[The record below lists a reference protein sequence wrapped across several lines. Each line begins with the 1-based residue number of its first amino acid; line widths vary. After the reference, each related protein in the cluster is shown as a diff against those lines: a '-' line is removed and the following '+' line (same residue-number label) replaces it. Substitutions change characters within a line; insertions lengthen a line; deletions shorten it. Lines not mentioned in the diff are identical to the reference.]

1 MSPKEKLDLLQ
12 AEVVS
17 YRKGFSALEK
27 VYAQIEQGMY
37 GPVHE
42 RAKEAIKDELDTL
55 RNVAL
60 RYDVLLER
68 SPVPI
73 KEEGGMRFSDSDN

>member
-1 MSPKEKLDLLQ
+1 MTAKEKLDLLQ

-17 YRKGFSALEK
+17 YRKSFAELEK
-27 VYAQIEQGMY
+27 VYEQISAGTF
-37 GPVHE
+37 GPVDE
-42 RAKEAIKDELDTL
+42 RAQEAIREELDTV

-68 SPVPI
+68 SPAPV
-73 KEEGGMRFSDSDN
+73 KGAGGKRFSDT

>member
-1 MSPKEKLDLLQ
+1 MNPKEKLDLLQ

-17 YRKGFSALEK
+17 YRKVFSELEK
-27 VYAQIEQGMY
+27 LYVQITEGLY
-37 GPVHE
+37 GPVDE
-42 RAKEAIKDELDTL
+42 RAREALREELDAV

-68 SPVPI
+68 SPAAL
-73 KEEGGMRFSDSDN
+73 KGTGGRFGND

>member
-1 MSPKEKLDLLQ
+1 MNPKEKLDLLQ

-17 YRKGFSALEK
+17 YRKSFSALEK
-27 VYAQIEQGMY
+27 VYSQIVVGLY
-37 GPVHE
+37 GPVDE
-42 RAKEAIKDELDTL
+42 RAREAIRDELDAL

-68 SPVPI
+68 SPAPL
-73 KEEGGMRFSDSDN
+73 KDEGGSIRFNG

>member
-1 MSPKEKLDLLQ
+1 MTPKKKLELLQ

-17 YRKGFSALEK
+17 YRKIFSELEK
-27 VYAQIEQGMY
+27 VYGQIVQGLY
-37 GPVHE
+37 GPVDE
-42 RAKEAIKDELDTL
+42 RAREAIREELDAV
-55 RNVAL
+55 RNIAL

-73 KEEGGMRFSDSDN
+73 KKEEGSSRFDVQ

>member
-1 MSPKEKLDLLQ
+1 MVLKEKLDLLQ

-17 YRKGFSALEK
+17 YRKVFSELEK
-27 VYAQIEQGMY
+27 VYAAIETGLH
-37 GPVHE
+37 GPVDD
-42 RAKEAIKDELDTL
+42 RAREAIREELDKA

-68 SPVPI
+68 TAPLKGQV
-73 KEEGGMRFSDSDN
+73 EDRFGRQ